1 MLRARLVLTKERA
14 HYYDDC
20 YDYERA
26 TTHVVRGV
34 LLVCWWRLLV
44 LAAARLPENAASHH
58 GEEERGSDEAHQR
71 VVVGVRRGAQW
82 WRAGDGAVVYC

>member
-1 MLRARLVLTKERA
+1 M
-14 HYYDDC
+14 
-20 YDYERA
+20 
-26 TTHVVRGV
+26 
-34 LLVCWWRLLV
+34 